1 MENKKA
7 GEGISSSPDLDQ
19 EYELRTSAPQE
30 EMERYYRKKK
40 ASLERKLRRINK
52 KIKKNIYNPYAGD
65 DEKQTNTMENDIKK
79 RIPPW
84 SENVEKYRI
93 STEYTLISYTTPHYL
108 IFRYYSNSETYL
120 CETRKSIVLWW
131 ISPEEKEKLLAFEKQ
146 KKEKYKGLKV
156 DDGTTGEGL

>member
-7 GEGISSSPDLDQ
+7 GEEVSSSPDLDQ

-30 EMERYYRKKK
+30 EMERYYLKKK
-40 ASLERKLRRINK
+40 ASLLRKLRQINK

-65 DEKQTNTMENDIKK
+65 DKKQTKIENEIKK
-79 RIPPW
+79 RTPPW

-108 IFRYYSNSETYL
+108 VFRYYSNSETYL

-131 ISPEEKEKLLAFEKQ
+131 ISPEEKEKLLAFEMK

-156 DDGTTGEGL
+156 YDGTTMEGL

>member
-7 GEGISSSPDLDQ
+7 GEEVSSSPDLDQ
-19 EYELRTSAPQE
+19 EYELHTSAPQE

-65 DEKQTNTMENDIKK
+65 DEKQTKIENEIKK
-79 RIPPW
+79 RTPPG
-84 SENVEKYRI
+84 SENIEKYRI
-93 STEYTLISYTTPHYL
+93 SAEYTLISYTTQHYL
-108 IFRYYSNSETYL
+108 VFRYYSNSETYM

-146 KKEKYKGLKV
+146 KKEKFKGLKV
-156 DDGTTGEGL
+156 YDGTTAE